1 MKLLIYALMVLLI
14 IGTVLVLTHQNDS
27 SEPIQTVKKSIVH
40 DGIARQSVAANAQT
54 TAVVPVAAPVARAVD
69 ENDDS
74 VVVGSPLAVRLN
86 AADSSPQQDV
96 DTLHELVLQYLH
108 NMRHP
113 NALPI
118 GDSSD
123 LARALTGHN
132 PMHFVVIPPQHPA
145 ISSDGRLLDRWGT
158 SYFVH
163 PVGGAVIDIRS
174 AGPDKKLFTVDD
186 LIANP

>member
-1 MKLLIYALMVLLI
+1 MKLLLYALMVVLI
-14 IGTVLVLTHQNDS
+14 IGTVLVLTNQKDS
-27 SEPIQTVKKSIVH
+27 SAPIPTVKKSIVH
-40 DGIARQSVAANAQT
+40 DGIAKQSVAANAQT
-54 TAVVPVAAPVARAVD
+54 TAAVPTSVARAVD
-69 ENDDS
+69 DNDDS
-74 VVVGSPLAVRLN
+74 VIVGSPIAAKLN

-118 GDSSD
+118 GDSID

-163 PVGGAVIDIRS
+163 PVGGGVIDIHS